1 MPRVTG
7 GSTDGTSGPD
17 VAPRDGAAKKR
28 ERRAK
33 KVRSAWISFVGR
45 IVAQF
50 VGSAATIVLGLIL
63 LQRHS
68 ASEALWH
75 KTAAPPATE
84 ARVQPVKS
92 APVEPASVA
101 VLPLRGFSADSSS
114 SALATSMSDALTS
127 ELAQIPE
134 LHVASFTSAI
144 HAAQQTQSAG
154 EIAATLGVHYIVE
167 GSVARAT
174 GSVRVTVRLVDAERD
189 EHVWTHQYEQRGT
202 NRSAIEEQ
210 IARAAAEE
218 IGQVLI
224 SEADAASATDDAEA
238 LSVSGKIGDVARAR

>member
-1 MPRVTG
+1 MDG
-7 GSTDGTSGPD
+7 GTSGPGLT
-17 VAPRDGAAKKR
+17 PGDGASKKR
-28 ERRAK
+28 ERKAT
-33 KVRSAWISFVGR
+33 KVRSAWIAFVGR

-63 LQRHS
+63 LQKHS

-75 KTAAPPATE
+75 KTAAAPTTE
-84 ARVQPVKS
+84 ARVQPVKAGPIES
-92 APVEPASVA
+92 ASVA
-101 VLPLRGFSADSSS
+101 VLPLRGFSVDRAS
-114 SALATSMSDALTS
+114 SALAERMSDALTS

-154 EIAATLGVHYIVE
+154 EIASTLGVHYIVE
-167 GSVARAT
+167 GSVARAH

-189 EHVWTHQYEQRGT
+189 QHVWAHQYEQRGA
-202 NRSAIEEQ
+202 NLRAIEDQ

-218 IGQVLI
+218 IGEVLI
-224 SEADAASATDDAEA
+224 NEADAAATTDDADA
-238 LSVSGKIGDVARAR
+238 LSVSGKVGVVARAR